1 MNSIDIHNLN
11 KSFDKKNIL
20 DNLCLELKEGMT
32 TAIVGSNG
40 IGKSVFLNCL
50 LNYMEYDSG
59 EITLFGHSHNNH
71 IYIRTVTAFVSVDH
85 QGHLNKITPM
95 EYFEL
100 VISIYDLPLNQ
111 TLDQMNL
118 LARELNILKELDSSF
133 DSLSFGTKKKV
144 QLIGSILYNPKLLVC
159 DEIFEG
165 LDYEAVTWVKDYFNQ
180 RKEDGLSTLFTSHI
194 NEYTEAVADEI
205 YRLKNGKLY
214 LQQKASQS

>member
-1 MNSIDIHNLN
+1 MYSIGIRNLN

-20 DNLCLELKEGMT
+20 DNLSIELKEGMI
-32 TAIVGSNG
+32 TAIVGNNG

-59 EITLFGHSHNNH
+59 EITFFGHSHDDH
-71 IYIRTVTAFVSVDH
+71 IYTRTVTAFVSVDH

-100 VISIYDLPLNQ
+100 VISVYGLPLNQ
-111 TLDQMNL
+111 TLDQINL
-118 LARELNILKELDSSF
+118 LTKELNVAKELESSF

-165 LDYEAVTWVKDYFNQ
+165 LDYEAVTWVKNYFNE
-180 RKEDGLSTLFTSHI
+180 RKEEGLSTLFTSHI

-214 LQQKASQS
+214 LQ